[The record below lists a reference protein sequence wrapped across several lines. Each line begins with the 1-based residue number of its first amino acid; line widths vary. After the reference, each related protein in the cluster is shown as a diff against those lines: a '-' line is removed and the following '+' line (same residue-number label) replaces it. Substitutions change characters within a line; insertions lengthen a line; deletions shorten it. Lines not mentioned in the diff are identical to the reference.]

1 MTELQRIRVVLAAM
15 RRRTLLRSAVQ
26 AAGFGVAGMLLA
38 LLVLAASA
46 SAVGPASF
54 WPILTALVLAVL
66 GLGALSLGVVRP
78 ARTLRGDRA
87 AARLVARLRPEL
99 ASDLV
104 SAIELGEPPDTDDG
118 TVSVALVRAFQDTVA
133 RTVEPL
139 QPAHLISM
147 RPAALSFS
155 TFVLAA

>member
-15 RRRTLLRSAVQ
+15 RRRTLLRAAVQ
-26 AAGFGVAGMLLA
+26 AAGFGVAGMLVA

-46 SAVGPASF
+46 AAVGPAGF

-66 GLGALSLGVVRP
+66 GLGALSFGVVRP

-99 ASDLV
+99 SSDLV
-104 SAIELGEPPDTDDG
+104 SAIELGEPEPELGNGDG
-118 TVSVALVRAFQDTVA
+118 AGAGDADGGVSVTLVRAFQDVVA
-133 RTVEPL
+133 R
-139 QPAHLISM
+139 
-147 RPAALSFS
+147 
-155 TFVLAA
+155 